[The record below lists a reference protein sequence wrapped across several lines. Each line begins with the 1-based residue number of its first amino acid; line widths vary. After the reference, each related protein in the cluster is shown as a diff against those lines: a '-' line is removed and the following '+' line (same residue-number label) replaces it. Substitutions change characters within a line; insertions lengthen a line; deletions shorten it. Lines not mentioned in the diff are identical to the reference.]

1 MKSVDEIKK
10 GLKEHAEDC
19 CSACPYWD
27 DCNAEDAMVQL
38 AADALA
44 LIQQLESK
52 FECSTMTIDGL
63 TATLLKCNAIIEQL
77 QAERDALLNDLREA
91 DMIECEHCKH
101 YRINDPE
108 CSCECGTCINP
119 CPCNECYHNNLW
131 AWRGITKEDNDK

>member
-44 LIQQLESK
+44 LIQQLEAQNA
-52 FECSTMTIDGL
+52 E
-63 TATLLKCNAIIEQL
+63 LLEEVEQL
-77 QAERDALLNDLREA
+77 EAEHAALLNDLKEA
-91 DMIECEHCKH
+91 DMTECEHCKH

-108 CSCECGTCINP
+108 CSCECWSCINP

-131 AWRGITKEDNDK
+131 QWRGVKKEETP